1 MGDGWCFLLRSEGK
15 CAGAIRDKLLDNLPS
30 ARVEENTR
38 SWGGGPLQ
46 SISAGTLCGAES
58 GDGQV
63 GDMNL
68 TLEKVAWIGGSNMT
82 IKVLVTEGVW
92 GHPLDSCCSV
102 LPVSVPFPLSLFSP
116 RFRYQGHGAWAWPGR
131 IHSPVLLPIQQVW
144 WKRNAG
150 PCLLY
155 WLLIIKHLLYKK
167 PAYLPS
173 CPNSWGHYLELPPRG
188 LPPLPVEPLFSP
200 SPSPLAIHLLAWSPL
215 TWENQIM
222 HLSLP

>member
-1 MGDGWCFLLRSEGK
+1 MGTSLGFLLLYPPCL
-15 CAGAIRDKLLDNLPS
+15 CALS
-30 ARVEENTR
+30 F
-38 SWGGGPLQ
+38 
-46 SISAGTLCGAES
+46 
-58 GDGQV
+58 
-63 GDMNL
+63 
-68 TLEKVAWIGGSNMT
+68 VA
-82 IKVLVTEGVW
+82 
-92 GHPLDSCCSV
+92 
-102 LPVSVPFPLSLFSP
+102 FFP
-116 RFRYQGHGAWAWPGR
+116 RFRYQGRGAWAWPGR

-155 WLLIIKHLLYKK
+155 WLLIIKRLLYKK

-222 HLSLP
+222 HVSLPVKSGLWSSGLFLASPMLRS

>member
-15 CAGAIRDKLLDNLPS
+15 CASAIRDKLLDNLPS

-92 GHPLDSCCSV
+92 GHPL
-102 LPVSVPFPLSLFSP
+102 
-116 RFRYQGHGAWAWPGR
+116 
-131 IHSPVLLPIQQVW
+131 
-144 WKRNAG
+144 
-150 PCLLY
+150 
-155 WLLIIKHLLYKK
+155 
-167 PAYLPS
+167 
-173 CPNSWGHYLELPPRG
+173 
-188 LPPLPVEPLFSP
+188 VEK
-200 SPSPLAIHLLAWSPL
+200 
-215 TWENQIM
+215 ECR
-222 HLSLP
+222 SLPFVLAADNQAFIIQEASLPAFLPQQLGSLPGAASTWAPSTPS